1 MVELGVEFSKDVVL
15 TGNGGISQDL
25 IPQVAQ
31 ILEDTFKFEGLTEKG
46 NNGNQYKNL
55 IINSDVENVK
65 PFLDSEPKMRQEK
78 KRIQDSYRDKYVYIV
93 QYSKVVDNRL
103 RDTVLGLEQR
113 IKELDIEDPEI
124 IKQVES
130 LKYLGLPDIDSKIAA
145 RFTSS
150 RFNPAVMKEQL
161 IGQIYAVKMGEPD
174 HIGVVMPKTIFE
186 WSHNFLKKWREKHV
200 YEMPAWHMLLEDIVR
215 RNGTG
220 ANSII
225 IDHPH
230 APKEGLEKS

>member
-130 LKYLGLPDIDSKIAA
+130 LDFLILIQRLLQDSPHQDLI
-145 RFTSS
+145 
-150 RFNPAVMKEQL
+150 QL
-161 IGQIYAVKMGEPD
+161 
-174 HIGVVMPKTIFE
+174 
-186 WSHNFLKKWREKHV
+186 
-200 YEMPAWHMLLEDIVR
+200 
-215 RNGTG
+215 
-220 ANSII
+220 
-225 IDHPH
+225 
-230 APKEGLEKS
+230 